1 MKNNLLDLN
10 NMDNKKIDNLT
21 YLFLSELKKDID
33 SIFRNEIYINLDST
47 GNLNV
52 YNEKDYKESSNGHNK
67 INKTHLNVF
76 TYEDSL
82 ISLKKGVEEDE
93 RFYEVFLDFNITLQ
107 KNTDKEQ
114 IVPNFF
120 YVSYNYNNDIKLIL
134 DKDLTNIL
142 KNYIEE
148 KNKNITSKLCLYTN
162 SFLTELEKEIKKNN
176 FNKTYKNVTIIELLN
191 DKDLKEY
198 IDLIELKNDD
208 QLLKIKYNKTIG
220 ELNATRSKQRII
232 I

>member
-10 NMDNKKIDNLT
+10 NIDKEKIDNLT

-47 GNLNV
+47 ESLNIF
-52 YNEKDYKESSNGHNK
+52 NEKDYKESSNGHNK

-93 RFYEVFLDFNITLQ
+93 RFYEIFLDFNITLQ
-107 KNTDKEQ
+107 KDTDKEQ

-120 YVSYNYNNDIKLIL
+120 YVSYNYNNDIKFIL
-134 DKDLTNIL
+134 DKDLTKIL
-142 KNYIEE
+142 NNYIEE
-148 KNKNITSKLCLYTN
+148 KNKNLTSKLCLYTN
-162 SFLTELEKEIKKNN
+162 IFLTELEKEIKKNN

>member
-1 MKNNLLDLN
+1 MKDNLLDLN
-10 NMDNKKIDNLT
+10 NIDEEKIDTLI
-21 YLFLSELKKDID
+21 YLFLSEIKKSID
-33 SIFRNEIYINLDST
+33 SIFSNELYISLDSN
-47 GNLNV
+47 GIFNV
-52 YNEKDYKESSNGHNK
+52 FNQENYTESSNGYNK

-76 TYEDSL
+76 TYEDGL
-82 ISLKKGVEEDE
+82 ISLKKGVEENE

-107 KNTDKEQ
+107 KDTDKEQ
-114 IVPNFF
+114 ILPNFF
-120 YVSYNYNNDIKLIL
+120 YVSYNYNNDIKFIL
-134 DKDLTNIL
+134 EKDLTNIL
-142 KNYIEE
+142 NNYIEE
-148 KNKNITSKLCLYTN
+148 KNKNITAKLCLYTN
-162 SFLTELEKEIKKNN
+162 NFLTELKKEIKKNN

>member
-1 MKNNLLDLN
+1 
-10 NMDNKKIDNLT
+10 MDNKKIDNLT

>member
-47 GNLNV
+47 GTLNV

>member
-1 MKNNLLDLN
+1 
-10 NMDNKKIDNLT
+10 MDDKKIDKLT